1 MNRLLKFISALD
13 LMAIIAVMSVLS
25 AFAYGG
31 AVSNTGDSKT
41 IVIVLLAVIMVAAV
55 VAVIFLSRKK

>member
-1 MNRLLKFISALD
+1 
-13 LMAIIAVMSVLS
+13 MAITVIMSVVS
-25 AFAYGG
+25 AFAYSSG

-41 IVIVLLAVIMVAAV
+41 IVIVILAIVMVAAV

>member
-1 MNRLLKFISALD
+1 
-13 LMAIIAVMSVLS
+13 MAIIAVMSVLS
-25 AFAYGG
+25 AFSYGG